1 MTTFTTEYTAVK
13 SRIAG
18 VLTTLG
24 WKVAPAR
31 DMEISCL
38 IARMDYETVV
48 GDKTATISLEPW
60 SESLMLVSNYDS
72 EGRNILSANM
82 KRFDPT
88 MTDESLTDAV
98 TLYVE
103 ALEKDVNG
111 SYARRIHLNH
121 PQTA

>member
-13 SRIAG
+13 SRIAE
-18 VLTTLG
+18 VLTALG
-24 WKVAPAR
+24 WKVASAR

-98 TLYVE
+98 TLYVK

-121 PQTA
+121 PLTA

>member
-1 MTTFTTEYTAVK
+1 MTTFTAEYTAVK
-13 SRIAG
+13 SRIAA
-18 VLTTLG
+18 VLTVLG

-38 IARMDYETVV
+38 IARMDYKTVV

-60 SESLMLVSNYDS
+60 SESPMLVSNYDS

-121 PQTA
+121 PQMA

>member
-1 MTTFTTEYTAVK
+1 MTTFTNEYTAVK
-13 SRIAG
+13 TRIA
-18 VLTTLG
+18 VALTALG

-48 GDKTATISLEPW
+48 GEKTATIALEPW

-82 KRFDPT
+82 KRFDPA
-88 MTDESLTDAV
+88 MTDENLTEAV
-98 TLYVE
+98 TLYVA